1 MRVLLIGSGGREHAL
16 AWALSASPL
25 LSKLFAAPGN
35 AGICDIAECLP
46 LDPSDH
52 TAVVAFCRREQI
64 DLVVVGP
71 EAPLVAGLVD
81 DLEAAG
87 IRAFGP
93 SKAGAELEGSKGFTK
108 DLCRDVGIPTAGYRR
123 FFAAEA
129 AREFAMHQDIPIVV
143 KEDGLAAGKG
153 VTIADDRATAFAAI
167 DAIFNTAGA
176 SLVIEDFLAGEEASF
191 FALSDGKTVIPFGTA
206 QDHKRAF
213 DGDEGPNTGGMG
225 AYSPAPI
232 IDDAMSERVMTEIIR
247 PTVAALAHRGIVYRG
262 VLFAGLMIDA
272 EGPKLIEYNVRF
284 GDPECQVLMLRLKDD
299 LLTILNAAVDG
310 MLDQISV
317 RWRDEAALSVVLASE
332 GYPGPF
338 ERGTEIWGVDEA
350 ASLKN
355 VEIFHAGTR
364 RRDGRL
370 LAEGGRVLGVT
381 ALGRTVSEAQ
391 SRAYQAVDRI
401 DWPHGFCRRD
411 IGWRAV
417 GRRTGEARD

>member
-1 MRVLLIGSGGREHAL
+1 MRVFLIGSGGREHAL

-25 LSKLFAAPGN
+25 LTKLFAAPGN
-35 AGICDIAECLP
+35 AGICDIAECGP
-46 LDPSDH
+46 LDPSNH
-52 TAVVAFCRREQI
+52 AAVAAFCRREQI

-87 IRAFGP
+87 IRVFGP
-93 SKAGAELEGSKGFTK
+93 SKAAAQLEGSKGFTK
-108 DLCRDVGIPTAGYRR
+108 DLCRAAGIPTAGYAR

-129 AREFAMHQDIPIVV
+129 ARDFAERQDLPIVV

-153 VTIADDRATAFAAI
+153 VTIAYDRATAFAAI

-176 SLVIEDFLAGEEASF
+176 SLVIEEFLEGEEASF
-191 FALSDGKTVIPFGTA
+191 FALSDGRTVIPFGNA

-232 IDDAMSERVMTEIIR
+232 IDDAMRERVMAEVVR
-247 PTVAALAHRGIVYRG
+247 PTVSALARRGIIYRG

-272 EGPKLIEYNVRF
+272 EGPKLIEYNIRF

-299 LLTILNAAVDG
+299 LLTILKAAVDG
-310 MLDQISV
+310 VLDQISV
-317 RWRDEAALSVVLASE
+317 RWRDDCALTVVLASD

-338 ERGTEIWGVDEA
+338 ERGTEIRGVDDA
-350 ASLKN
+350 ASLEN
-355 VEIFHAGTR
+355 VEVFHAGTR
-364 RRDGRL
+364 RSGGRL

-391 SRAYQAVDRI
+391 SLAYQAVDRI
-401 DWPHGFCRRD
+401 DWPQGFCRRD
-411 IGWRAV
+411 IGWRAI
-417 GRRTGEARD
+417 GRRTGEAAD